1 MGGKDE
7 TQTGKCRASMPDL
20 RLFAGGSL
28 KSGKPV
34 RGWGGQAGL
43 ELGFQAALVGQQ
55 GDKPQERMRFVGI
68 GGGVRGRAVHSAL
81 AFE

>member
-1 MGGKDE
+1 
-7 TQTGKCRASMPDL
+7 MPYL
-20 RLFAGGSL
+20 RLFAGRQPEKE
-28 KSGKPV
+28 KSRP
-34 RGWGGQAGL
+34 RLGGRAGL

>member
-1 MGGKDE
+1 MCLQVWLRAGRADAFQAALGFQAAFCGDWGG
-7 TQTGKCRASMPDL
+7 
-20 RLFAGGSL
+20 
-28 KSGKPV
+28 
-34 RGWGGQAGL
+34 GWGGQAGL